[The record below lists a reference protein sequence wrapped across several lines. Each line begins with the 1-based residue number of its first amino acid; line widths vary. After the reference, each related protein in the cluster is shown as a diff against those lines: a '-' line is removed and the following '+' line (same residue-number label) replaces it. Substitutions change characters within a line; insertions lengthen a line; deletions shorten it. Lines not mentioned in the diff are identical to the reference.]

1 MRMRIERLDQPT
13 DQDRLAIL
21 NPLLAYSESK
31 VNNPYFQNFALVVR
45 DEHSDEILGGLY
57 AKISYQWLYVELL
70 SVPEQA
76 RGQGVGTRLMH
87 MVEELARE
95 KDCTG
100 IWLGTF
106 DFQAPQFYKKLGFTQ
121 YGQID
126 DYPPGHRQHFFQKRL
141 KP

>member
-1 MRMRIERLDQPT
+1 MRIERLDQPT

-87 MVEELARE
+87 MAEELARE

-141 KP
+141 NP

>member
-1 MRMRIERLDQPT
+1 MRIERLDQPT

>member
-1 MRMRIERLDQPT
+1 MRIERLDQPT

-141 KP
+141 NP

>member
-1 MRMRIERLDQPT
+1 MRIERLDQPT

-87 MVEELARE
+87 MAEELARE

>member
-1 MRMRIERLDQPT
+1 MRIERLDQPT

-126 DYPPGHRQHFFQKRL
+126 DYPPGHCQHFFQKRL
-141 KP
+141 NP